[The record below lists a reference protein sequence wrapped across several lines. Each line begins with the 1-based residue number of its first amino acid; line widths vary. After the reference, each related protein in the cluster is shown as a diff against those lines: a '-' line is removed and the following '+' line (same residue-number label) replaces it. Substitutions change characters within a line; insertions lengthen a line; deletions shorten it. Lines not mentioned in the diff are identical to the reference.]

1 MKQKCWFY
9 LHFCPNCLWIMPSA
23 SPDKKVERLIRLAIT
38 SVLMCRNSYAIM
50 EEKKNPSSLAHPS
63 NGLTINQLYL
73 SIQSYLDG
81 KTSCDEVVSIMRES
95 DIPAGNLAGVMRQL
109 SGFGDKDRYS
119 LLHRECRLFRLY

>member
-1 MKQKCWFY
+1 
-9 LHFCPNCLWIMPSA
+9 MPSA

-38 SVLMCRNSYAIM
+38 SILMCQNRYVIM
-50 EEKKNPSSLAHPS
+50 EEKKNPRSLAHPG

-81 KTSCDEVVSIMRES
+81 KSSCDEVVGIMRES
-95 DIPAGNLAGVMRQL
+95 DIPAGNLAGIMRQL